1 MQLHEMRSTVAT
13 KLHVLVLTLAA
24 VSGTISIACS
34 APDSAKM
41 LSPTRVYQITA
52 PFTDDEGDVAMNISG
67 LACMPTDMPPSTCMV
82 IDDQGRFAQVA
93 LIGNGHVA
101 AGVRLPLIGRKP
113 SRGTV
118 GQPPTEIACSD
129 GERKFGDLDGEAAA
143 HAPPFFYIV
152 GSHGCSRHS
161 NKFRS
166 SSFILARIPEQQ
178 VASVNLSLDPSSVQT
193 TYRLSEALA
202 ASPRI
207 RPYFTQDLMNANGV
221 NVEGLAAV
229 RGMLF
234 VGLRAPTIGGN
245 SFIVA
250 IDADRLFDKMATIT
264 EDDLRVIS
272 VPIGAGRGIRD
283 LARLN
288 DEQLLVLSG
297 PAQDAPVPFEIHVLD
312 IEAGTTTLLGTLGE
326 LPDAAGAKAEA
337 ISVLSQHGNAIDIL
351 VMFDGLASGG
361 PREYTIMMK

>member
-1 MQLHEMRSTVAT
+1 MGM
-13 KLHVLVLTLAA
+13 KLHALAVA
-24 VSGTISIACS
+24 ALGGTISIACS
-34 APDSAKM
+34 AADSTKI
-41 LSPTRVYQITA
+41 LSPTRIYQVTA
-52 PFTDDEGDVAMNISG
+52 PFTDDNGEVAMNISG
-67 LACMPTDMPPSTCMV
+67 LACMPTDAAPSTCLV
-82 IDDQGRFAQVA
+82 IDDQGRFAQIA
-93 LIGNGHVA
+93 FIGNGQVA
-101 AGVRLPLIGRKP
+101 AGARLPVIGRKP
-113 SRGTV
+113 SRNTL
-118 GQPPTEIACSD
+118 GQPPAETACSD
-129 GERKFGDLDGEAAA
+129 GERKFRDLDGEAVAYAA
-143 HAPPFFYIV
+143 PFFYVV

-166 SSFILARIPEQQ
+166 SSFILARIPERQ

-221 NVEGLAAV
+221 NVEGLAVV

-245 SFIVA
+245 SFIVT
-250 IDADRLFDKMATIT
+250 IDADRLFDEIATIA

-272 VPIGAGRGIRD
+272 VPIGGGRGIRD
-283 LARLN
+283 LTRLN

-297 PAQDAPVPFEIHVLD
+297 PSQDTPVPFEIHVLD
-312 IEAGTTTLLGTLGE
+312 IEAGTTTLLGTLSE

-337 ISVLSQHGNAIDIL
+337 ISVLSRHGDAIDIL
-351 VMFDGLASGG
+351 VMFDGLPSGG
-361 PREYTIMMK
+361 PREYTIIMK